1 MYQFPQQFVIVDWLL
16 DYQEIHVLFA
26 ANIAQPGISV
36 LKVWHE
42 SEDLI
47 SSNKTVASFQHWS
60 KWLIFQI
67 YYRVHSRMWRMRT
80 LHVWSSISWGT
91 SPPSDCSNI
100 LLSCSTNITS
110 TQKPLHHSNVHLFT
124 FIDRVDEEFSCRTD
138 IVAAILGCGGAK
150 SCNNTSPSRISSLT
164 LSDQKTNTNTK
175 QHPNNA
181 IPSQWQT
188 HSFFS
193 LLSSYDC
200 P

>member
-1 MYQFPQQFVIVDWLL
+1 MKIWLVL
-16 DYQEIHVLFA
+16 IRLWQAFSIDLSGWYFRFITGFTAEWEEWEHFMSDPAFLEALIHLQ
-26 ANIAQPGISV
+26 IAPIFSCP
-36 LKVWHE
+36 
-42 SEDLI
+42 
-47 SSNKTVASFQHWS
+47 VAP
-60 KWLIFQI
+60 I
-67 YYRVHSRMWRMRT
+67 
-80 LHVWSSISWGT
+80 
-91 SPPSDCSNI
+91 SPP
-100 LLSCSTNITS
+100 LK
-110 TQKPLHHSNVHLFT
+110 KPCIIRMYLFT

-175 QHPNNA
+175 QHPHNA

-193 LLSSYDC
+193 HHMIALKQKKGKERNLDSFNSE